1 MSIEQL
7 ERQVAA
13 ERSNWTAE
21 MRQRAKAEADVGVKR
36 DQQRQAEAEAAY
48 IALDE
53 CGKRLQALNAVSDRS
68 IKDRLCTPILQ
79 IENSKEELRQVFRT
93 IKG

>member
-1 MSIEQL
+1 MSIEAL
-7 ERQVAA
+7 ERAAHA
-13 ERSNWTAE
+13 ERADWTAE
-21 MRQRAKAEADVGVKR
+21 MRQRAQVATDASAKVDA
-36 DQQRQAEAEAAY
+36 QRQAEAEAAY